1 MLGTNTKWKVTYQK
15 TRTSK
20 ISNRSKQTVTWS
32 TNKVKQN
39 KTKKIFKAKGAYF
52 EIRKF

>member
-20 ISNRSKQTVTWS
+20 ISNRSKQTVTWA
-32 TNKVKQN
+32 TNKAKQN
-39 KTKKIFKAKGAYF
+39 KKIFKGKGAYF
-52 EIRKF
+52 EIKF